1 MKNQNI
7 MKKALIVGIDHYSE
21 CGENDLKGC
30 INDVNAISELL
41 STNYHQGNVSAGP
54 NFSCKLLT
62 STNDPKKKITRHKLK
77 REIKELFEDAEADV
91 ALFYFSGHGFENSLG
106 GYLVTQDANEY
117 DEGVAFN
124 DVMIYANNSKI
135 KEIIII
141 LDCCRSGSL
150 GEENLPNL
158 EMASLRK
165 GISILTASTSKQN
178 AIEEN
183 GNGVFT
189 RLVCDALSGGNTDIL
204 GNVKLTHIYEH
215 VDRMLGPWEQRP
227 TYKSNSARL
236 SPLRK
241 AKPKLQYEILKKM
254 IEYFPGPDYSYSL
267 DASYEPTAER
277 KNPVNEEIFSNLQK
291 MYQNGLVEPK
301 NAEHMYYAAMNSKH
315 CALTDHGKQYW
326 KLLNKGL
333 I

>member
-1 MKNQNI
+1 MKNQKN
-7 MKKALIVGIDHYSE
+7 MKKALIVGIDHYAE
-21 CGENDLKGC
+21 CGVDDLKGC
-30 INDVNAISELL
+30 INDVNKISDLL
-41 STNYHQGNVSAGP
+41 STNYHYGAAGAEP
-54 NFSCKLLT
+54 NFSCKLIT
-62 STNDPKKKITRHKLK
+62 SSNDPKKKITRNVLK
-77 REIKELFEDAEADV
+77 REIKELFEDDEADV

-106 GYLVTQDANEY
+106 GYLVTQDADEY

-124 DVMIYANNSKI
+124 DVMIYANNSNI

-141 LDCCRSGSL
+141 LDCCRSGRL

-158 EMASLRK
+158 EIASLRK

-178 AIEEN
+178 SVEWN

-189 RLVCDALSGGNTDIL
+189 QLVCDALNGGNTDIL
-204 GNVKLTHIYEH
+204 GHVKLTHIYEH

-241 AKPKLQYEILKKM
+241 AKPKLRYEILKKM
-254 IEYFPGPDYSYSL
+254 IDYFPGADYSYPL
-267 DASYEPTAER
+267 DPSHEPTADP
-277 KNPVNEEIFSNLQK
+277 KNPVKEEIFANLQK

-301 NAEHMYYAAMNSKH
+301 NADHMYYAAMCYKH